1 MKKQKLK
8 LGLNKINVSN
18 LSTING
24 GFGNPFEVATFTR
37 VDMLCCPVLGTEEC
51 PNTQVT
57 TCHGDTSRNCTE
69 QTHCLC

>member
-8 LGLNKINVSN
+8 LGLNKVNVSN
-18 LSTING
+18 LSNIKG
-24 GFGNPFEVATFTR
+24 GGPKEVHTLTR
-37 VDMLCCPVLGTEEC
+37 LGHICCPVLGTEEC

-57 TCHGDTSRNCTE
+57 TCHGGTSRDCTQ